1 MPRTS
6 ESVMRV
12 LPAAVALGFL
22 AACNPLHA
30 QEPPNKAAALRV
42 GFGAV
47 DVTPK
52 VGDRHKPVFLA
63 GFGHNRKATGVH
75 DPLMARAIVFQEAD
89 KKIAIVSVDVVGLFH
104 DAVERVRKRL
114 PGFTYVLV
122 SSTHNHEGPDTLGL
136 WGRGAFQSG
145 IDADYMK
152 LVEDKIVEAVE
163 SGARAP
169 MPAHARI
176 GTAQAP
182 ELLHDGR
189 EPYVKHDELVA
200 LQFTDPQT
208 KKISGILVQW
218 NCHPETLSSKN
229 TLVSADYVGAT
240 VKYLET
246 RHRCPVVYLT
256 GTVGGL

>member
-42 GFGAV
+42 GFGAA

-52 VGDRHKPVFLA
+52 VGDKHKPVFLA
-63 GFGHNRKATGVH
+63 GFGHNRKAIGVH
-75 DPLMARAIVFQEAD
+75 DPLMARAIVFQEGD
-89 KKIAIVSVDVVGLFH
+89 KKIAIASVDVLGLFH
-104 DAVERVRKRL
+104 DFVERVSKRL
-114 PGFTYVLV
+114 PGFTNVLV
-122 SSTHNHEGPDTLGL
+122 SRMPKAVGPDTLGL
-136 WGRGAFQSG
+136 CGTGAFQSG
-145 IDADYMK
+145 IDPEYKK

-182 ELLHDGR
+182 ELRHDGR

-200 LQFTDPQT
+200 
-208 KKISGILVQW
+208 
-218 NCHPETLSSKN
+218 
-229 TLVSADYVGAT
+229 
-240 VKYLET
+240 
-246 RHRCPVVYLT
+246 
-256 GTVGGL
+256 